1 MPSAAPRGAAADPDV
16 PLCRAPGCAAL
27 AHHLNMQAQT
37 GTRTAAAA
45 PSASRPR
52 PQRAAQPCR
61 RQWSQPPPPQRLAT
75 AVRAQTEQKGEQK
88 GDTDKRAGRSTY
100 RPTTYTELVD
110 DAVAAVAVAVE
121 DGLNRLEVEFP
132 AVSNVDG
139 KWRRRRQAQ
148 LGPSLRFAWLE
159 WHMRAPQPRSPRLWA
174 CDPPACAA
182 LPFLQLNPYMEGSV
196 SAANSGLFAITR
208 ELGGFAGL
216 ATPLPS
222 LAGTS
227 SFAFQ
232 GTNAHALISPAADNG
247 TSTVGILTPIWK
259 RQYVNVVPP
268 AHVQVCQCLAF
279 SPSVLL
285 NRVNCC

>member
-159 WHMRAPQPRSPRLWA
+159 WHMRACTLWGHIPCLAAWIPAPRPPLLPATRTGAAWPQQGSLGLAGGSLLQATRAPQTYTSMPTSSWRWRRRARCGRRRRGPRS
-174 CDPPACAA
+174 
-182 LPFLQLNPYMEGSV
+182 G
-196 SAANSGLFAITR
+196 
-208 ELGGFAGL
+208 GL
-216 ATPLPS
+216 A
-222 LAGTS
+222 
-227 SFAFQ
+227 
-232 GTNAHALISPAADNG
+232 HARL
-247 TSTVGILTPIWK
+247 
-259 RQYVNVVPP
+259 
-268 AHVQVCQCLAF
+268 
-279 SPSVLL
+279 
-285 NRVNCC
+285 